1 MGQGP
6 FSSGVQKIMRSAAFV
21 LLALAIACEAFAW
34 WGLGTVPGRQ
44 AFDEMAGM
52 IPYAAAA
59 LGALFALAS
68 AFAWWR
74 SRCATRLRK
83 PERP

>member
-1 MGQGP
+1 
-6 FSSGVQKIMRSAAFV
+6 MRRAAFV

-34 WGLGTVPGRQ
+34 WGMGTVAGRH

-59 LGALFALAS
+59 LGAALALAS
-68 AFAWWR
+68 AFALWR
-74 SRCATRLRK
+74 SLRVTRAR
-83 PERP
+83 